1 MKPWPRQPFVGLGI
15 ATVAGI
21 LIADRSPHNSL
32 GLWLFLAFAIF
43 AWVRRSSLIVYLAA
57 ALAFFYLHSARQIDS
72 PGHRLAREWGEQRR
86 AMSVE
91 GSVITEPT
99 VSARGTSSFHLRLN
113 WYEHDRERTVSRATI
128 LARWKGEVHFGD
140 ELQSFGVAQPID
152 GPRNPGEFDMRE
164 YLARRDVHH
173 VLISRYA
180 ENGKVSSRGGGNP
193 LLRAAQR
200 SRQWMRENLARGL
213 EDSPDLTGLISAMVL
228 GARDQTADEIE
239 EQFQQTGTIHLFA
252 VSGLHVGIVGY
263 LLWTIA
269 RTLRLPRKWAVALI
283 IPALFFY
290 AAITG
295 LNTSSVRAALM
306 AAFLLG
312 GLSFERRV
320 FPANSVAAAG
330 VFILAQN
337 SNQLFA
343 TGFQLSF
350 AVVISI
356 ILCAQP
362 LYRWLIRRFAFD
374 PFLPQSLLNPL
385 QRLWQNSWRTVS
397 RGASVSLAA
406 WFGSMVFILPY
417 FYLVTPV
424 SLFANLIVIPIAFFI
439 LTVGLLSLL
448 SASIAPGLAI
458 IFNNANWSLSAAILA
473 TAGFF
478 TRAPAGHFYV
488 ELPNRTNGAP
498 VEITALDLGAGAA
511 VHIRTP
517 ESDCLIDCGALRD
530 FRRVVRG
537 YLRSRGINRLDG
549 ILLTH
554 GDAGHLGGGASI
566 ERSFHP
572 RAWIDNAAPDRSGAH
587 KTLISYLA
595 EQQIERQLRSAPD
608 ELRLGK
614 SVTARLLF
622 PPPGFNA
629 PNANDQATVVQL
641 EVAHRWR
648 VLLTSDAGLSTERWL
663 LRQYSADLA
672 SDILIKG
679 QHQSGVSGSDEFLAC
694 VQPRLIVATSPEFPE
709 NERVKDDWAQ
719 AVADR
724 GIKLFRQDQ
733 TGAVSIRFY
742 RQRWEAVPY
751 LPHEIVR
758 SLSPTPF

>member
-15 ATVAGI
+15 AAVAGI
-21 LIADRSPHNSL
+21 LLADRFPYESL
-32 GLWLFLAFAIF
+32 GVTLFFLVAIF
-43 AWVRRSSLIVYLAA
+43 AWVRRSSFVVYLAA
-57 ALAFFYLHSARQIDS
+57 GLAFFYWHSARQVGS
-72 PGHRLAREWGEQRR
+72 PGLQLAREWGEQRR

-91 GSVITEPT
+91 GSVTTEPT
-99 VSARGTSSFHLRLN
+99 LSARGTSSFHLRLH
-113 WYEHDRERTVSRATI
+113 WYEHDRERHASPATI
-128 LARWKGEVHFGD
+128 LVRWKGEVQFGD
-140 ELQSFGVAQPID
+140 AVQIFGVAQPID
-152 GPRNPGEFDMRE
+152 GPRNPGEFDMRA

-173 VLISRYA
+173 ALISRYA
-180 ENGKVSSRGGGNP
+180 ENGKVLRRGGGNP

-200 SRQWMRENLARGL
+200 SRQWMRETLARGL
-213 EDSPDLTGLISAMVL
+213 EDSPDLTGVISAMVL

-269 RTLRLPRKWAVALI
+269 RTLRLPRKGTVALI

-312 GLSFERRV
+312 GLFFDRRV

-330 VFILAQN
+330 VFILALN

-362 LYRWLIRRFAFD
+362 LYRWFIRRFAFD

-385 QRLWQNSWRTVS
+385 QRSWQDSWRTVS

-406 WFGSMVFILPY
+406 WLGSMVFILPY

-424 SLFANLIVIPIAFFI
+424 SLFANVIVVPIAFFV

-448 SASIAPGLAI
+448 SAPIAPGLAI
-458 IFNNANWSLSAAILA
+458 IFNNANWSLATAILA

-511 VHIRTP
+511 VHVRTP
-517 ESDCLIDCGALRD
+517 ESDWLIDCGAARD
-530 FRRVVRG
+530 FKRVLRG

-549 ILLTH
+549 VLLTH
-554 GDAGHLGGGASI
+554 GDAGHLGGGASV

-572 RAWIDNAAPDRSGAH
+572 RTWIDNGAPDRSSAH
-587 KTLISYLA
+587 KTLISFLA
-595 EQQIERQLRSAPD
+595 EQQIDRQPRAAPD
-608 ELRLGK
+608 KLHLAR
-614 SVTARLLF
+614 SVTCRLLF
-622 PPPGFNA
+622 PPADFDA
-629 PNANDQATVVQL
+629 SNANDQATVVQL

-648 VLLTSDAGLSTERWL
+648 VLLTSDAGTPTERWL
-663 LRQYSADLA
+663 LHRYGEELA

-679 QHQSGVSGSDEFLAC
+679 QHQSGASGSEEFLAC
-694 VQPRLIVATSPEFPE
+694 VQPQLIVATSPEFPE

-733 TGAVSIRFY
+733 TGAVAIRFY

-751 LPHEIVR
+751 LPHETVR
-758 SLSPTPF
+758 SP

>member
-1 MKPWPRQPFVGLGI
+1 
-15 ATVAGI
+15 
-21 LIADRSPHNSL
+21 
-32 GLWLFLAFAIF
+32 
-43 AWVRRSSLIVYLAA
+43 
-57 ALAFFYLHSARQIDS
+57 
-72 PGHRLAREWGEQRR
+72 
-86 AMSVE
+86 MSVE
-91 GSVITEPT
+91 GSVVTEPT
-99 VSARGTSSFHLRLN
+99 TSARGTSSFQLRLH
-113 WYEHDRERTVSRATI
+113 WFEHDRQRQPSQATI
-128 LARWKGEVHFGD
+128 LARWKGEVKYGD
-140 ELQSFGVAQPID
+140 ELQIFGVAQPID
-152 GPRNPGEFDMRE
+152 GPRNPGEFDLRA

-173 VLISRYA
+173 VLVSRYA
-180 ENGKVSSRGGGNP
+180 ENGKILRRGGGNSV
-193 LLRAAQR
+193 LRAAQA
-200 SRQWMRENLARGL
+200 SRHWMRETLARGL

-269 RTLRLPRKWAVALI
+269 RTVRIPRRWAVALI

-312 GLSFERRV
+312 GLFFERRV

-330 VFILAQN
+330 FFILLIN

-362 LYRWLIRRFAFD
+362 IYRWLIRRFAFD

-385 QRLWQNSWRTVS
+385 QRVWQNSWRTVS

-406 WFGSMVFILPY
+406 WCGSMVFILPY

-424 SLFANLIVIPIAFFI
+424 SLFANLIVVPIAFFV
-439 LTVGLLSLL
+439 LTVGLLAVL
-448 SASIAPGLAI
+448 SAPISPGLAI
-458 IFNNANWSLSAAILA
+458 IFNNANWSLATAILA

-488 ELPNRTNGAP
+488 ELPHRTTGAQ

-511 VHIRTP
+511 VHIRTR
-517 ESDCLIDCGALRD
+517 ESDWLIDCGAARD
-530 FRRVVRG
+530 FRRVLRG

-549 ILLTH
+549 VLLTH
-554 GDAGHLGGGASI
+554 GDAGHLGGAASI

-572 RAWIDNAAPDRSGAH
+572 RAWMDNGAPDRSSTH
-587 KTLISYLA
+587 KTLVAFLA
-595 EQQIERQLRSAPD
+595 QQQTDRQSRAAPD
-608 ELRLGK
+608 ELQLAK
-614 SVTARLLF
+614 NVTCRLLF
-622 PPPGFNA
+622 PPADFSA
-629 PNANDQATVVQL
+629 SNANDQATVIQL
-641 EVAHRWR
+641 EVAQRWR
-648 VLLTSDAGLSTERWL
+648 VLLMSDAGEPTERWL
-663 LRQYSADLA
+663 LRRYGDELA

-679 QHQSGVSGSDEFLAC
+679 QHQSGVSGSAGIS
-694 VQPRLIVATSPEFPE
+694 RLRAAKTHRRHVARVSRKRTR
-709 NERVKDDWAQ
+709 ER
-719 AVADR
+719 
-724 GIKLFRQDQ
+724 
-733 TGAVSIRFY
+733 
-742 RQRWEAVPY
+742 
-751 LPHEIVR
+751 
-758 SLSPTPF
+758 